1 MNHYSILHE
10 WVTLDLNTTVSLLF
24 RPGLDGS
31 YHPESD
37 GTLMGAAMS
46 VAKNVAS
53 NSPANSM
60 VTPSGGTNTATSTMT
75 NKGSSAENG
84 PLSTTNG
91 DTPKPEV
98 MPEEPKPQVDASA
111 ESNGGTYTVLAAA
124 APEKPAPKVES
135 SVGRGV
141 RKTSFGITF
150 SGGSNHRQP
159 SETRTV
165 ADRRQS
171 GSGNWAVGD
180 RLPNVKAGLPAPDG
194 ASPMAQVSPDVSVS
208 DKHRS
213 RKKSSEFAMDMNR
226 LKLSALVTIAVK
238 IYIPWLPLFD
248 CQQYAA
254 DC

>member
-1 MNHYSILHE
+1 
-10 WVTLDLNTTVSLLF
+10 
-24 RPGLDGS
+24 
-31 YHPESD
+31 
-37 GTLMGAAMS
+37 MS

-60 VTPSGGTNTATSTMT
+60 ATPSGGTNTTTSTTT

-84 PLSTTNG
+84 SLSTTNG

-98 MPEEPKPQVDASA
+98 MPDEPESQIDASV
-111 ESNGGTYTVLAAA
+111 ESNGGTDTVPV

-135 SVGRGV
+135 SLVRGA

-159 SETRTV
+159 SETRGV

-171 GSGNWAVGD
+171 GSGNWAIGD
-180 RLPNVKAGLPAPDG
+180 RVPNVKAGLPAPDG

-213 RKKSSEFAMDMNR
+213 RKKSSEF
-226 LKLSALVTIAVK
+226 
-238 IYIPWLPLFD
+238 
-248 CQQYAA
+248 
-254 DC
+254 